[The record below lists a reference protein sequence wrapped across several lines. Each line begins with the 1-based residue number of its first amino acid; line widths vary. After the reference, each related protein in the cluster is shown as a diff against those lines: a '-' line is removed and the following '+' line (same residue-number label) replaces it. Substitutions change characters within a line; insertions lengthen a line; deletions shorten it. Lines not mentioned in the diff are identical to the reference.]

1 MRFTAGQLPG
11 VFIVDIERLDDDRG
25 FFARTWCAREFREH
39 GLPDSLR
46 QASISYNRHPGT
58 LRGMH
63 YQRPPSREGKL
74 VRCVRGAVFDV
85 VVDLRPGS
93 PGFLRHESVELSAD
107 NRRAIYVPPGFAHG
121 FPDARRRYGGAVP
134 DDRRLSRR
142 PLVGFPLERPGRRP
156 SPGRSAPSVMSDRD
170 RTYPDL
176 HPADCEVF
184 RQA

>member
-1 MRFTAGQLPG
+1 MRFTTGQLPG
-11 VFIVDIERLDDDRG
+11 VFIVDIERLDDERG
-25 FFARTWCAREFREH
+25 FFARTWCAGEFREH

-46 QASISYNRHPGT
+46 QASISFNRRAGT

-74 VRCVRGAVFDV
+74 VRCIHGALFDV

-107 NRRAIYVPPGFAHG
+107 NRRAIYVPAGFAHG
-121 FPDARRRYGGAVP
+121 FQTLDADTEVQYQMTDDYRADLSSGFRWNDPAVGIAW
-134 DDRRLSRR
+134 
-142 PLVGFPLERPGRRP
+142 PL
-156 SPGRSAPSVMSDRD
+156 APAVMSDRD

-176 HPADCEVF
+176 DPADGAAF
-184 RQA
+184 RQS

>member
-11 VFIVDIERLDDDRG
+11 VVIVDIERLDDERG
-25 FFARTWCAREFREH
+25 FFARTWCAREFGNH

-46 QASISYNRHPGT
+46 QASISFNRRAGT

-63 YQRPPSREGKL
+63 YQHPPSREGKL

-107 NRRAIYVPPGFAHG
+107 NRRAIFVPAGFAHG
-121 FPDARRRYGGAVP
+121 FQTLDDDTEVQYQMTDDYRADLSSGFRWNDPAVGIAW
-134 DDRRLSRR
+134 
-142 PLVGFPLERPGRRP
+142 PLVPT
-156 SPGRSAPSVMSDRD
+156 VMSDRD

-176 HPADCEVF
+176 DPADCDVF

>member
-1 MRFTAGQLPG
+1 MRFTGGQLPG
-11 VFIVDIERLDDDRG
+11 VFIVDVERLEDDRG

-39 GLPDSLR
+39 GLPDSLS
-46 QASISYNRHPGT
+46 QASISFNRRAGT

-63 YQRPPSREGKL
+63 FQRPPSREGKL
-74 VRCVRGAVFDV
+74 VRCIRGAVFDV

-121 FPDARRRYGGAVP
+121 FQTLDADSEVQYQMTDDYRADLSSGFRWNDPAVGMAW
-134 DDRRLSRR
+134 
-142 PLVGFPLERPGRRP
+142 PL
-156 SPGRSAPSVMSDRD
+156 APTVMSDRD

-176 HPADCEVF
+176 SPADLEVF

>member
-1 MRFTAGQLPG
+1 MQFSAGQLPG
-11 VFIVDIERLDDDRG
+11 VFIVDIERLEDERG

-39 GLPDSLR
+39 GLPDTLR
-46 QASISYNRHPGT
+46 QASISYNRFPGT
-58 LRGMH
+58 VRGLH

-74 VRCVRGAVFDV
+74 VRCVHGAVFDV

-93 PGFLRHESVELSAD
+93 PGFLRHESVELSAA

-121 FPDARRRYGGAVP
+121 FQTLDADAEVQYQMT
-134 DDRRLSRR
+134 DDFRADLSAGFRWNDAAFGITW
-142 PLVGFPLERPGRRP
+142 PLGV
-156 SPGRSAPSVMSDRD
+156 SVISDRD

-176 HPADCEVF
+176 APADCEVF